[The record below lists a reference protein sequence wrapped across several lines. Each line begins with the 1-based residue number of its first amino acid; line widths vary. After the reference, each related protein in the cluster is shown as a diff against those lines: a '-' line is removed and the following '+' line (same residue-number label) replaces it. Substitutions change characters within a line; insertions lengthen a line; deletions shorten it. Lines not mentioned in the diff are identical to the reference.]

1 MKKLLIMGLLIL
13 VLGKVSLSAD
23 TWKEYMQRAN
33 TMSNRF
39 GECVTKT
46 NYTSWST
53 DKWGALMATT
63 FWLEVVFEDIYR
75 NAPNLYTRERD
86 LYYELWQ
93 SQKKQ
98 SDSIYYLLNSSSFN
112 DSTKRAIVNRWEY
125 WEKYL
130 KDGGLIKLM

>member
-1 MKKLLIMGLLIL
+1 MKKIMIMGLLIW
-13 VLGKVSLSAD
+13 VLGLVTVSAE
-23 TWKEYMQRAN
+23 TWDEYIKRAN

-39 GECVTKT
+39 GECVTKS
-46 NYTSWST
+46 NYNSWNI

-75 NAPNLYTRERD
+75 NAPNLYKRERE

-93 SQKKQ
+93 SQKIQ
-98 SDSIYYLLNSSSFN
+98 SESIYQLLYSSNFN
-112 DSTKRAIVNRWEY
+112 DSTKRSIVNRWEY